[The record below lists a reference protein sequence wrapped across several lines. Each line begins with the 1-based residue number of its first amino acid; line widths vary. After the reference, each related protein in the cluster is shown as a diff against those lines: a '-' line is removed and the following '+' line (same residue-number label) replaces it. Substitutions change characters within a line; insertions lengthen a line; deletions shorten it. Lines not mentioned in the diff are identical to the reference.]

1 MATVELASWDSGL
14 NSGFFQKI
22 YGSSL
27 IRFKA
32 QVSTPNHLAMCMFFP
47 SERHKFLKTC
57 QFFLFLGFDFLIPKS
72 TATDHSANFPL
83 YLPTASGRSKSV
95 RTVLTSVI
103 GGNQT
108 GGNRTKRYWDVN
120 MIEKSH
126 IQLYYL
132 SRYEVRVLFGSL
144 CNPLLGLFSDIVLT
158 ALYLRKIIPEVG
170 RRINQDKSSLKTVS
184 LGKSNKGKKPSGH
197 TLCFLVN
204 LFF

>member
-1 MATVELASWDSGL
+1 
-14 NSGFFQKI
+14 
-22 YGSSL
+22 
-27 IRFKA
+27 
-32 QVSTPNHLAMCMFFP
+32 MCMFFP
-47 SERHKFLKTC
+47 SERHRFLKTC

-72 TATDHSANFPL
+72 TTTEHNANFPI
-83 YLPTASGRSKSV
+83 YLLTASGRSKNV
-95 RTVLTSVI
+95 RTVLTSAI
-103 GGNQT
+103 GGNQA
-108 GGNRTKRYWDVN
+108 GGNRTKRSWDVN

-132 SRYEVRVLFGSL
+132 SCYEVRVLFGSM

-158 ALYLRKIIPEVG
+158 ALYLRKIIPEARWMVD
-170 RRINQDKSSLKTVS
+170 QDKSSLKKMI